1 MTTTRI
7 RRTDEQLIADIKGEI
22 ASLEAR
28 AARKQVKRDPA
39 LKHVTATMRSIDK
52 AMSAAEDVA
61 LRKSLD
67 EARSIVSACL
77 SFSGV
82 LMPTKAVER
91 KAPTD
96 RSAGHAEGMQQI
108 LFAYVAKNP
117 GARGEHIAAAL
128 GTDTTTMRPAMKR
141 LIESGKVTTEGQRR
155 GMSYSLAG
163 VGRS

>member
-1 MTTTRI
+1 MIATRI
-7 RRTDEQLIADIKGEI
+7 RRTDEQLIADIKAEI

-39 LKHVTATMRSIDK
+39 LKRVTATMRSIDK
-52 AMSAAEDVA
+52 AMSATEDIA

-82 LMPTKAVER
+82 LMPTRSVAR
-91 KAPTD
+91 KAAPN
-96 RSAGHAEGMQQI
+96 RSAGHTEGMEQI

-128 GTDTTTMRPAMKR
+128 GTDTTTMRPVMKR
-141 LIESGKVTTEGQRR
+141 LIENGKVTTAGQRS
-155 GMSYSLAG
+155 GMSYSVL
-163 VGRS
+163 